1 MFGSA
6 VKVMLAPVF
15 FDINR
20 LRFVVLGGT
29 AIAVFG
35 IACGGPEVI
44 ALGVPLFSRCV
55 SFVFLCGRV
64 QHIATLRRFTPSP

>member
-1 MFGSA
+1 MDYRIEKDSM
-6 VKVMLAPVF
+6 V
-15 FDINR
+15 
-20 LRFVVLGGT
+20 
-29 AIAVFG
+29 
-35 IACGGPEVI
+35 GGPEVI